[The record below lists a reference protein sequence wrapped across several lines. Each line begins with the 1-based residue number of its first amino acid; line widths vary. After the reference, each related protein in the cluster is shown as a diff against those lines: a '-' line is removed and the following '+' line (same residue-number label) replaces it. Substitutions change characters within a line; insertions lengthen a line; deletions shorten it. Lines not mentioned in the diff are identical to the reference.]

1 MLCETETG
9 DKGLWRFMQDILAL
23 ASANLLSPA
32 VLFFALGFL
41 GTIAGSHL
49 TLPEA
54 VAKTLSIYLMLAIG
68 FKGGVAVAQHG
79 LGIDILLALIA
90 GMALSALIPLVA
102 FALLTVMARLDRV
115 DRAAVAAHY
124 GSISIVTFVAASEAL
139 RVAGLTFEGYLVA
152 VAAVME
158 TPAILV
164 ALYLAHA
171 GSSGGGSSAKA
182 EGRKEGL
189 MTEVMLNSSVVVLVG
204 SFVIGFLSGPKGL
217 ADIAPFIVDPFK
229 GVLCLFLLDMGA
241 VAGRGIR
248 SGWKHM
254 SPGLV
259 LFGLLMPYVGAV
271 FALAAGVAIG
281 LSTGGVALLM
291 VLGASASYI
300 AVPAALRLAL
310 PEAKPSIYL
319 TLSLG
324 ITFPM
329 NLTIGIPAYIA
340 LARMVAG

>member
-1 MLCETETG
+1 
-9 DKGLWRFMQDILAL
+9 
-23 ASANLLSPA
+23 
-32 VLFFALGFL
+32 V
-41 GTIAGSHL
+41 
-49 TLPEA
+49 
-54 VAKTLSIYLMLAIG
+54 
-68 FKGGVAVAQHG
+68 
-79 LGIDILLALIA
+79 
-90 GMALSALIPLVA
+90 LSALIPLVA
-102 FALLTVMARLDRV
+102 FGLLSVMARLDRV

-139 RVAGLTFEGYLVA
+139 RLAGLSFEGYLVA

-171 GSSGGGSSAKA
+171 GRSGSGSTSKAGG
-182 EGRKEGL
+182 RQEGL

-204 SFVIGFLSGPKGL
+204 SFVIGFLAGPKGL
-217 ADIAPFIVDPFK
+217 ADIGPFIVDPFK

-271 FALAAGVAIG
+271 FAMAAGLAIG

-310 PEAKPSIYL
+310 PEARPSIYL

-340 LARMVAG
+340 LAQMAAG

>member
-1 MLCETETG
+1 
-9 DKGLWRFMQDILAL
+9 MQDILAL
-23 ASANLLSPA
+23 ATANLLSPA

-41 GTIAGSHL
+41 GTIAGSQL

-68 FKGGVAVAQHG
+68 FKGGVAVAEHG
-79 LGIDILLALIA
+79 LGLDIALALIA
-90 GMALSALIPLVA
+90 GVVLSASIPLVA
-102 FALLTVMARLDRV
+102 FGLLTVMARLDRV

-139 RVAGLTFEGYLVA
+139 RLAGLSFEGYLVA

-164 ALYLAHA
+164 ALYLAHS
-171 GSSGGGSSAKA
+171 GSAPSEGPGKIGSGGES
-182 EGRKEGL
+182 L
-189 MTEVMLNSSVVVLVG
+189 MSEVMLNSSVVVLVG
-204 SFVIGFLSGPKGL
+204 SFVIGYLSGPKGL
-217 ADIAPFIVDPFK
+217 ADIGPFIVDPFK

-259 LFGLLMPYVGAV
+259 AFGLVMPYVGAAL
-271 FALAAGVAIG
+271 ALAAGVAIG

-310 PEAKPSIYL
+310 PQARPSIYL

-340 LARMVAG
+340 LAQMAA